1 MKNKHTLTTKIKFGT
16 DGWRAIIAE
25 EFTTQNV
32 ARVSKATADWLKSN
46 FKNPSLVIGH
56 DCRFAGE
63 LFTETAVKVFIHEG
77 IHVKLAKDFVST
89 PMVSLGV
96 KQLSCSIGVVMTA
109 SHNPPSYNGYKL
121 KAHYGG
127 PLSPEKVQEIEDI
140 IPDSYTIDLSEVS
153 IHKAIASKQVEIIDL
168 ETRYVDHVKANFDL
182 EAIEKSGLNFVYDA
196 MYGAG
201 QRVLPRILPNTQL
214 LHCDYNP
221 SFMGQAPEPIA
232 KNLKD
237 LEQYIIKKGNIHCAL
252 ATDGDA
258 DRIGL
263 YNGKGDFIDSHHII
277 LLLMHYLV
285 KYKQMTGKVVTAFSC
300 TPRVNK
306 MAEHYQLDYET
317 VKIGF
322 KYIAGIMVE
331 EDVLIGGEESGGIAT
346 KGHIPERDG
355 IWMGL
360 IIWEFMAKSG
370 KTLDD
375 LINEVYEIVG
385 EFQFERS
392 DLHITES
399 LKQEII
405 KNCKNNTYTSFGKYK
420 IRNVETV
427 DGFKFFIDD
436 DRWVMIRP
444 SGTEPVLRTYAEAPT
459 MKEVREILELTEQ
472 TICN

>member
-1 MKNKHTLTTKIKFGT
+1 MANKIKFGT

-25 EFTTQNV
+25 EFTVENV
-32 ARVSKATADWLKSN
+32 ARVALATSVWVKEN
-46 FKNPSLVIGH
+46 FEKPSIVIGH

-63 LFTETAVKVFIHEG
+63 LFVNTAVKVFVSQG
-77 IHVKLAKDFVST
+77 IRVKMAKGFIST
-89 PMVSLGV
+89 PMISLACV
-96 KQLSCSIGVVMTA
+96 QLETSLGVVMTA
-109 SHNPPSYNGYKL
+109 SHNPPEYNGYKL

-140 IPDSYTIDLSEVS
+140 IPEINS
-153 IHKAIASKQVEIIDL
+153 INLESISIEDAIAIGMVEIVDL

-182 EAIEKSGLNFVYDA
+182 DAIRNSGLRFAYDA

-201 QRVLPRILPNTQL
+201 QNVVKRILPQTHFI
-214 LHCDYNP
+214 HCENNP
-221 SFMGQAPEPIA
+221 SFYGQAPEPIE
-232 KNLKD
+232 KNLKE
-237 LEQYIIKKGNIHCAL
+237 LEAFIKADGNIDCAL

-263 YNGKGDFIDSHHII
+263 YNGKGEFIDSHHII

-285 KYKQMTGKVVTAFSC
+285 KYKGLNGKVVTAFST
-300 TPRVNK
+300 TPRVGK
-306 MAEHYQLDYET
+306 LADHYKLPHEI

-322 KYIAGIMVE
+322 KYIAGMMVE
-331 EDVLIGGEESGGIAT
+331 QDVLIGGEESGGIAV

-375 LINEVYEIVG
+375 LIAEVYDIVG
-385 EFQFERS
+385 AFKFERS
-392 DLHITES
+392 DLHITEE
-399 LKQEII
+399 LKQKII
-405 KNCKNNTYTSFGKYK
+405 ANCQQNSYESFGSY
-420 IRNVETV
+420 NVGEVGTI
-427 DGFKFFIDD
+427 DGFKYFFDEN
-436 DRWVMIRP
+436 RWMMIRP

-459 MKEVREILELTEQ
+459 IEEVRTILKMTEE
-472 TICN
+472 TICK